1 MQRKMKIEPSCPVR
15 GRYDE
20 DGGHIFFKCK
30 TIKQVW
36 CLLNMEEE
44 QVRMVGMSS
53 TKEIMEFILS
63 TRNEKKMHLLMT
75 LWIMRRGERNA
86 IRTGGK

>member
-1 MQRKMKIEPSCPVR
+1 
-15 GRYDE
+15 
-20 DGGHIFFKCK
+20 
-30 TIKQVW
+30 
-36 CLLNMEEE
+36 
-44 QVRMVGMSS
+44 MSS

-63 TRNEKKMHLLMT
+63 TRNEKKIHLLMT